1 MTYNPDFLNYT
12 PIFTQNE
19 LELLERINSNLSL
32 ESFLKN
38 KNLVEKFGFDFVY
51 TSAKI
56 EGNTYSKADAL
67 TLLEYGKTSGGKSYS
82 DAKML
87 LNLNRAFKYILNDD
101 CHINKHK
108 IRVIHQILADDLVNY
123 EDIGAV
129 RKKGVLIK
137 GSDYIP
143 LSDSITLE
151 SELDRMLGIYQTIQD
166 PYDKALYIHNNL
178 AYLQYFAD
186 VNKRTART
194 MLNLSLKCDDKM
206 LLIPQEE
213 LILLYIEGILEY
225 YENGS
230 SDKSKEFFI
239 KSYEKMDSLIK
250 EINNGK

>member
-1 MTYNPDFLNYT
+1 MNYNPDFLSYT

-19 LELLERINSNLSL
+19 LEILESINSNLSL
-32 ESFLKN
+32 ETFLKN
-38 KNLVEKFGFDFVY
+38 KNLVEKFGFDFIY

-101 CHINKHK
+101 CYINKHK
-108 IRVIHQILADDLVNY
+108 IRTIHQILADDLVDD

-151 SELDRMLGIYQTIQD
+151 SELDRMLSIYKTIQN

-194 MLNLSLKCDDKM
+194 ILNLSLKCDNKM

-213 LILLYIEGILEY
+213 LISVYIEGVLEY

-230 SDKSKEFFI
+230 SDKSKEFFV
-239 KSYEKMDSLIK
+239 SCYEKMDSLVK